1 MTNLIK
7 QENNNVDVYFVRHAE
22 SCSNVTS
29 MLSIG
34 QISHPPL
41 TYKGMQQA
49 INLGIN
55 NKIIDQDFDAY
66 YCSPSLRTIMT
77 ACLALRQKANTRD
90 SGNPIK
96 IHLNPYLIEKRNI
109 TGSFDRQNSIVPI
122 ENLEKMI
129 KYVKSWFKEHYF
141 NNYIDYEFVNI
152 IYDLVLLLYY
162 KQNLNNYS
170 EIIIKLLIGIKISK
184 KELLK
189 KLINMLEKEK
199 YIEPIQKFGIINT
212 QNENDI
218 NDIYN
223 NILLFIVNPTYLE
236 NLIIYQEQN
245 SNKKI
250 NYQIIIQQLKFFY
263 DGNFFMNNIKIIY
276 DDYDKV
282 KGHNSDIQKF
292 IEEKIYFYNQNMNKK
307 NYKILCF
314 SHGATLKKS
323 FKLKSNL
330 KNTEILHYNLIS
342 GEIYRIFNNNI
353 FINKDVEDICGSL
366 YTPKYKM
373 FKIIDNYFLNNEY
386 IISKDNN
393 IDENFKVVIEK
404 EKEKDDLIKDET
416 KQDNNEMVGRKY
428 KHKYLKYKHKYL
440 KYKQYFK

>member
-1 MTNLIK
+1 MSNLFDI
-7 QENNNVDVYFVRHAE
+7 YFVRHAE

-90 SGNPIK
+90 PSNPIK
-96 IHLNPYLIEKRNI
+96 IHLNPYLIEKQNI
-109 TGSFDRQNSIVPI
+109 IGRFDQQNSIVPI
-122 ENLEKMI
+122 ENLKKMI
-129 KYVKSWFKEHYF
+129 KYVKLWFKEHYF
-141 NNYIDYEFVNI
+141 NNYIDYEFVHI

-162 KQNLNNYS
+162 KQNLNNYNK
-170 EIIIKLLIGIKISK
+170 IIIDLLTGIKIPK

-189 KLINMLEKEK
+189 NLINMLEKEK

-212 QNENDI
+212 QNGNDI
-218 NDIYN
+218 NDIYK
-223 NILLFIVNPTYLE
+223 NILLFIENPTYLE

-245 SNKKI
+245 SNIKI

-263 DGNFFMNNIKIIY
+263 DGNFFMNNIEIIY

-282 KGHNSDIQKF
+282 KGHNPDIKKF
-292 IEEKIYFYNQNMNKK
+292 IDDQIYLYNQNKK

-323 FKLKSNL
+323 FKLKSKL

-342 GEIYRIFNNNI
+342 EEINRIFNNNL
-353 FINKDVEDICGSL
+353 FIDKNVEKNIDDICGSL
-366 YTPKYKM
+366 YTPKHKM
-373 FKIIDNYFLNNEY
+373 FKVINNYFSDNKY
-386 IISKDNN
+386 IINKDDN
-393 IDENFKVVIEK
+393 INENFKVIEK
-404 EKEKDDLIKDET
+404 EDVLMGGDI
-416 KQDNNEMVGRKY
+416 Y

-440 KYKQYFK
+440 KYLK

>member
-1 MTNLIK
+1 
-7 QENNNVDVYFVRHAE
+7 
-22 SCSNVTS
+22 

-90 SGNPIK
+90 PSNPIK
-96 IHLNPYLIEKRNI
+96 IHLNPYLIEKQNI
-109 TGSFDRQNSIVPI
+109 IGRFDQQNSIVPI
-122 ENLEKMI
+122 ENLKKMI
-129 KYVKSWFKEHYF
+129 KYVKLWFKEHYF
-141 NNYIDYEFVNI
+141 NNYIDYEFVHI

-162 KQNLNNYS
+162 KQNLNNYNK
-170 EIIIKLLIGIKISK
+170 IIIDLLTGIKIPK

-189 KLINMLEKEK
+189 NLINMLEKEK

-212 QNENDI
+212 QNGNDI
-218 NDIYN
+218 NDIYK
-223 NILLFIVNPTYLE
+223 NILLFIENPTYLE

-245 SNKKI
+245 SNIKI

-263 DGNFFMNNIKIIY
+263 DGNFFMNNIEIIY

-282 KGHNSDIQKF
+282 KGHNPDIKKF
-292 IEEKIYFYNQNMNKK
+292 IDDQIYLYNQNKK

-323 FKLKSNL
+323 FKLKSKL

-342 GEIYRIFNNNI
+342 EEINRIFNNNL
-353 FINKDVEDICGSL
+353 FIDKNVEKNIDDICGSL
-366 YTPKYKM
+366 YTPKHKM
-373 FKIIDNYFLNNEY
+373 FKVINNYFSDNKY
-386 IISKDNN
+386 IINKDDN
-393 IDENFKVVIEK
+393 INENFIVLEK
-404 EKEKDDLIKDET
+404 EDVLMGGDI
-416 KQDNNEMVGRKY
+416 Y

-440 KYKQYFK
+440 KYLK

>member
-1 MTNLIK
+1 MSNLFDI
-7 QENNNVDVYFVRHAE
+7 YFVRHAE

-41 TYKGMQQA
+41 TYKGIQQA

-90 SGNPIK
+90 PSNPIK
-96 IHLNPYLIEKRNI
+96 IHLNPYLIEKQNI
-109 TGSFDRQNSIVPI
+109 IGRFDQQNSIVPI
-122 ENLEKMI
+122 ENLKKMI
-129 KYVKSWFKEHYF
+129 KYVKLWFKEHYF
-141 NNYIDYEFVNI
+141 NNYIDYEFVHI

-162 KQNLNNYS
+162 KQNLNNYNK
-170 EIIIKLLIGIKISK
+170 IIIDLLTGIKIPK

-189 KLINMLEKEK
+189 NLINMLEKEK

-212 QNENDI
+212 QNGNDI
-218 NDIYN
+218 NDIYK
-223 NILLFIVNPTYLE
+223 NILLFIENPTYLE

-245 SNKKI
+245 SNIKI

-263 DGNFFMNNIKIIY
+263 DGNFFMNNIEIIY

-282 KGHNSDIQKF
+282 KGHNPDIKKF
-292 IEEKIYFYNQNMNKK
+292 IDDQIYLYNQNKK

-323 FKLKSNL
+323 FKLKSKL

-342 GEIYRIFNNNI
+342 EEINRIFNNNL
-353 FINKDVEDICGSL
+353 FIDKNVEKNIDDICGSL
-366 YTPKYKM
+366 YTPKHKM
-373 FKIIDNYFLNNEY
+373 FKVINNYFSDNKY
-386 IISKDNN
+386 IINKDDN
-393 IDENFKVVIEK
+393 INENFIVLEK
-404 EKEKDDLIKDET
+404 EDVLMGGDI
-416 KQDNNEMVGRKY
+416 Y

-440 KYKQYFK
+440 KYLK

>member
-1 MTNLIK
+1 MSNLTHT
-7 QENNNVDVYFVRHAE
+7 ETNNVDIYFVRHAE

-29 MLSIG
+29 KLSIG

-41 TYKGMQQA
+41 TYKGIQQA

-90 SGNPIK
+90 PSNPIK

-109 TGSFDRQNSIVPI
+109 TGRFDRQNSIVPI
-122 ENLEKMI
+122 ENLKKMI
-129 KYVKSWFKEHYF
+129 KYVKLWFKEHYF
-141 NNYIDYEFVNI
+141 KHNIDYEFVNI

-162 KQNLNNYS
+162 KNNLNNYN
-170 EIIIKLLIGIKISK
+170 EIIIDLLVGIKISK

-212 QNENDI
+212 QNGNDI
-218 NDIYN
+218 NDIYK
-223 NILLFIVNPTYLE
+223 NIILFIVYRKYSE

-245 SNKKI
+245 SNKKL
-250 NYQIIIQQLKFFY
+250 NYEIIIQQLKFFY
-263 DGNFFMNNIKIIY
+263 DEKFFMNNIEIIY

-282 KGHNSDIQKF
+282 EGHNPDIFKF
-292 IEEKIYFYNQNMNKK
+292 IEDKKYNQNIDKK
-307 NYKILCF
+307 DYKILCF
-314 SHGATLKKS
+314 SHGAILKKE
-323 FKLKSNL
+323 FKLNSKL

-342 GEIYRIFNNNI
+342 GVINRIFNNNI
-353 FINKDVEDICGSL
+353 FINKDVELNMDDICGSL
-366 YTPKYKM
+366 HTPKHKM
-373 FKIIDNYFLNNEY
+373 FKVIDNYFSDNKY
-386 IISKDNN
+386 IISKDDN
-393 IDENFKVVIEK
+393 IDPNFKVIEK
-404 EKEKDDLIKDET
+404 EDVLTGGDI
-416 KQDNNEMVGRKY
+416 Y

-440 KYKQYFK
+440 KYKQYLK